1 MNTLLRRFP
10 NLTIG
15 GRTLPE
21 GVEAVQGFDARR
33 YLGKWY
39 EVARLENRFE
49 RGLTHTSAEYFM
61 LPDGTLKVVNRGYDP
76 VQGRWKEAQGR
87 AEFVGSTDV
96 AQLRVSFFRPF
107 YGAYGVVELDRDG
120 YSYALVSGG
129 TREYLWILSRTP
141 ALPPDIMASLKARAR
156 ALGFAADRL
165 VFPAQD

>member
-1 MNTLLRRFP
+1 MNLLPRLFP

-21 GVEAVQGFDARR
+21 GVEAIQGFDARR
-33 YLGKWY
+33 YLGKWF

-49 RGLTHTSAEYFM
+49 RGLTHTSAEYFL
-61 LPDGTLKVVNRGYDP
+61 LPDGTLRIVNRGYDP
-76 VQGRWKEAQGR
+76 VQGRWKEARGR
-87 AEFVGSTDV
+87 AEFVRSSDV

-107 YGAYGVVELDRDG
+107 FGAYAVVELEREG

-129 TREYLWILSRTP
+129 TREYLWILARTP
-141 ALPPDIMASLKARAR
+141 TLAPDIMASLKARAR

-165 VFPAQD
+165 VFPSQD

>member
-1 MNTLLRRFP
+1 MNLLPRSFP

-49 RGLTHTSAEYFM
+49 RGLTHTSAEYFL
-61 LPDGTLKVVNRGYDP
+61 LPEGTLKVVNRGFDP

-107 YGAYGVVELDRDG
+107 YGAYAVVELERDG
-120 YSYALVSGG
+120 YTYALVSGG

-141 ALPPDIMASLKARAR
+141 ALAPEILDRLKARAR